1 MIINTT
7 RKRRTG
13 LGSGTRSVDAVL
25 IGARLVVDVHGI
37 QRARVVVQP
46 ARVVVEVEVDRHA
59 GRFVD
64 AQLLTRAQRRDAAL
78 YNAVD

>member
-1 MIINTT
+1 M
-7 RKRRTG
+7 RRTG
-13 LGSGTRSVDAVL
+13 FGSGTGSVDAVL
-25 IGARLVVDVHGI
+25 IGAPLVVDVHGI

-46 ARVVVEVEVDRHA
+46 ARDVEEVEVDRHA

-64 AQLLTRAQRRDAAL
+64 AHLLTRAQRRDAAL